1 MAEVYANRIKM
12 GRMTIDNVPEK
23 WRAEVEKLLGV
34 SEE

>member
-1 MAEVYANRIKM
+1 MAKVYTNRIRM

-23 WRAEVEKLLGV
+23 WRAEVEKLLGR